1 MCRSIKIAV
10 LLFLA
15 VVGEVAAQ
23 NNTIS
28 PYSKYGIGLYE
39 QPGYGRNTAMG
50 GTGIGLRSAN
60 NVNNINPASYASID
74 STMVLMDIGL
84 NLNYEYIDNHLRG
97 GDKLNGNISYF
108 SLTFAPNQNLGISF
122 GISPHTSVGYT
133 VESTE
138 YVSGGGQERYRSYV
152 DGIGGLTRVYVG
164 FGVNLLKNT
173 SVGMNATMLF
183 GPKTERQ
190 TIALSASDQFS
201 TYFEVSDYY
210 VGGKLDL
217 GFQQNFRLGK
227 NKNLTVG
234 LIASTPGILQRERT
248 NLATVTFYSG
258 TIDTL
263 YFDDDDYDRVTTL
276 PATAGVGLSY
286 NSGRFTLAGDFNY
299 NPISKLDLG
308 MTRKRT
314 KMDNNVG
321 EYRSK
326 LVDNKSFSV
335 GAEYIPKRLGYDY
348 DLVFRAGAGYE
359 SGTTKIDHYVLKS
372 YQASFGVGF
381 RIRAIR
387 FNTYCMY
394 KRSGTLDNLLVLDH
408 VLRFGLNLTYIDYW
422 FQKRRF
428 Y

>member
-10 LLFLA
+10 LLILVA
-15 VVGEVAAQ
+15 VGEAAAQ

-84 NLNYEYIDNHLRG
+84 TLHYEYIDNYLRG
-97 GDKLNGNISYF
+97 GDKLNGNISYY

-122 GISPHTSVGYT
+122 GIAPYTSVGY
-133 VESTE
+133 VIESTE
-138 YVSGGGQERYRSYV
+138 YVSGGGQDRYMSYV
-152 DGIGGLTRVYVG
+152 DGIGGLTRVYGG

-173 SVGMNATMLF
+173 SIGMNATMLF

-190 TIALSASDQFS
+190 TVALSSADLFS
-201 TYFEVSDYY
+201 IYIENSDYY
-210 VGGKLDL
+210 VGGKLDFGL
-217 GFQQNFRLGK
+217 QQNFNIGK
-227 NKNLTVG
+227 NKNLTLG
-234 LIASTPGILQRERT
+234 LIASTPGILKCERT
-248 NLATVTFYSG
+248 QLATNTFYQIG
-258 TIDTL
+258 YIDTI
-263 YFDDDDYDRVTTL
+263 YYDDDDYDRITTL

-299 NPISKLDLG
+299 NPLSKLDVSDL
-308 MTRKRT
+308 
-314 KMDNNVG
+314 
-321 EYRSK
+321 RSK
-326 LVDNKSFSV
+326 LLDNKSFSV
-335 GAEYIPKRLGYDY
+335 GAEYIPKRLGHDY

-381 RIRAIR
+381 RIRAIRAIR